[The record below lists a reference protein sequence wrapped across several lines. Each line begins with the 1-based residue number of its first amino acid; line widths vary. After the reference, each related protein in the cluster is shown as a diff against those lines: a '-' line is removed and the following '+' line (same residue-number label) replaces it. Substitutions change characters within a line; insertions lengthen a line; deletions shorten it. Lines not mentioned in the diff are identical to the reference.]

1 MANAPTGADDVRG
14 RAPEHVLEDLAVAVM
29 SADAS
34 DESAVKRLLEL
45 LDELAAAG
53 PSYAESA
60 AEAAARIRAAA
71 SDVRALGSALDAASE
86 AVAEM
91 QESASRGPR
100 QPQADPGAFV
110 MPEWGDE
117 KTLRDFL
124 AGQKANLDELEAVIL
139 EMESG
144 APEPRA
150 SFKRRLHTMK
160 GEAGVLGL
168 EDMEAVCHATEDFL
182 EAGGSGP
189 EVTDRLLKVRDWM
202 AKAAEFYALMRK
214 PEPAA
219 EVFVGEAL
227 SAPTRVD
234 AGPQASDLGP
244 RACTE
249 AATPVVESFALIAP
263 VPAPAAAPPQAAA
276 PAAPSAQNEP
286 PASPTS
292 TSGALAPEPPPA
304 VAPTATPAKT
314 ATGQQAGPPEAQGPR
329 PEASPAAGAGEKV
342 LRDAETV
349 GLFGEFLTESA
360 EGLNRVDQS
369 LIQVERDGANAD
381 TVNGLFRVFHTIK
394 GTAGFLEL
402 TEVVELAH
410 DTETMLNHC
419 RENALRLE
427 GGVIDLVFDATSA
440 MREMLEA
447 VRVAIEG
454 GTAVPARPGLE
465 ELLARIDVVN
475 DGVTGGEEAKEQ
487 QEPQVE
493 QAPDPAPA
501 QDALEPAPERAR
513 APAAEAA
520 PEQPPASAEAA
531 SEQPAAPAPEPLAAA
546 QARPAQP
553 EADGPVR
560 LKETIKVDLE
570 RVDSLVE
577 MIGELV
583 VVESMVVNAP
593 EISKAGSVRVRNCLA
608 QLAKVTRDLQDVGMR
623 MRMVPVAGV
632 FQKMARLVRDLSRKS
647 GKRVRFA
654 TFGESTEMDRS
665 MVEQIADP
673 LVHMIRNAVDHGLE
687 APEARARAG
696 KPAEGQI
703 RLGAYHEG
711 GSVIIEI
718 ADDGR
723 GLDRDAIARK
733 AMGKGLIASPD
744 VMTDAEIH
752 SLIFAPGFSTADK
765 VTEISGRGVGMDVV
779 KRGIEAMRGR
789 IIIESTPGAGTR
801 FKLVLPLTLA
811 IIDGMLVACGEER
824 YIIPTLSIVESIQ
837 PDRKM
842 LLSLAQRN
850 EMINLRGEILPLLRL
865 DRLFGLSGAKADPTQ
880 ALVVVVEGFGRRIG
894 LLVDEVVTQ
903 QQVVIKSLGEGLGS
917 NRFMSGAAI
926 LSDGRVGLILNVEEI
941 ATLVQKSRDFFHDR
955 GAALEAA
962 ITAVQ
967 EANA

>member
-1 MANAPTGADDVRG
+1 MANAPNGSDGVRG
-14 RAPEHVLEDLAVAVM
+14 RAPENVLEELAAAVM

-34 DESAVKRLLEL
+34 DQSAVKRLLEL

-53 PSYAESA
+53 PSYAERA
-60 AEAAARIRAAA
+60 TEVAARIRSALD
-71 SDVRALGSALDAASE
+71 DVRALGAALDAASE

-91 QESASRGPR
+91 QESASRAPR
-100 QPQADPGAFV
+100 EPQAEQAEQADPGAFV
-110 MPEWGDE
+110 LPEWGDE

-124 AGQKANLDELEAVIL
+124 GGQKANLDELEAIIL

-150 SFKRRLHTMK
+150 SFKRRLHTLK

-182 EAGGSGP
+182 EAGATGP
-189 EVTDRLLKVRDWM
+189 EQTDRLLKVSDWM
-202 AKAAEFYALMRK
+202 ARAVESYALMRK
-214 PEPAA
+214 PEPSA
-219 EVFVGEAL
+219 EAFVGEVL
-227 SAPTRVD
+227 APKVEVV
-234 AGPQASDLGP
+234 GGE
-244 RACTE
+244 TE
-249 AATPVVESFALIAP
+249 TPNSAATATETVSLA
-263 VPAPAAAPPQAAA
+263 
-276 PAAPSAQNEP
+276 AAPSAQNRP
-286 PASPTS
+286 PASPTLPS
-292 TSGALAPEPPPA
+292 GAPAAAPSAQNGPPASPTLTSGAPPPRPPS
-304 VAPTATPAKT
+304 PTAT
-314 ATGQQAGPPEAQGPR
+314 AGD
-329 PEASPAAGAGEKV
+329 EKV
-342 LRDAETV
+342 VRDAEMV

-360 EGLNRVDQS
+360 EGLNRVDQT
-369 LIQVERDGANAD
+369 LIDVERDGANAD
-381 TVNGLFRVFHTIK
+381 TVNSLFRVFHTIK

-419 RENALRLE
+419 RENELKLE
-427 GGVIDLVFDATSA
+427 GVVIDLVFDATSA
-440 MREMLEA
+440 EREMLEA
-447 VRVAIEG
+447 VRLAVEAGAAI
-454 GTAVPARPGLE
+454 PARPGLE

-475 DGVTGGEEAKEQ
+475 ESVSGGEEEEEQ
-487 QEPQVE
+487 PAPHVE
-493 QAPDPAPA
+493 QAQAPAPA
-501 QDALEPAPERAR
+501 VEAQAPVPVAQAPVPAQAPPSEQTP
-513 APAAEAA
+513 APAAET
-520 PEQPPASAEAA
+520 PA
-531 SEQPAAPAPEPLAAA
+531 AAPAQP
-546 QARPAQP
+546 RPAQQ
-553 EADGPVR
+553 EADGPVKF
-560 LKETIKVDLE
+560 KETIKVDLE

-647 GKRVRFA
+647 GKQVRFT

-673 LVHMIRNAVDHGLE
+673 LVHMIRNSVDHGLE
-687 APEARARAG
+687 GPEARALTG

-718 ADDGR
+718 SDDGK
-723 GLDRDAIARK
+723 GLARDAIARK
-733 AMGKGLIASPD
+733 AMEKGLIASPEG
-744 VMTDAEIH
+744 MTDAEIH
-752 SLIFAPGFSTADK
+752 SLIFAPGFSTAEK

-789 IIIESTPGAGTR
+789 IIIESTPGTGTR

-865 DRLFGLSGAKADPTQ
+865 DRLFGLSGAKSDPTE

-941 ATLVQKSRDFFHDR
+941 ATLVQKSRDFLHDR

-962 ITAVQ
+962 LPAVQ